1 MPGRSERMT
10 RSQAQQRRQDVIV
23 GLSAAALLTLLA
35 TVAFGGVMLYLH
47 LLVDLLFVAYLGLL
61 LLAPRRAAKPAL
73 AGDLPDAGAR
83 PSGRAGAQRSTVA
96 R

>member
-1 MPGRSERMT
+1 MT

-23 GLSAAALLTLLA
+23 ALSAAALLTLLA
-35 TVAFGGVMLYLH
+35 TVAFGGAILYLH

-61 LLAPRRAAKPAL
+61 LLAPRRAAKPASQVTYL
-73 AGDLPDAGAR
+73 TPAPVRRVAPAQ
-83 PSGRAGAQRSTVA
+83 QRSTAA